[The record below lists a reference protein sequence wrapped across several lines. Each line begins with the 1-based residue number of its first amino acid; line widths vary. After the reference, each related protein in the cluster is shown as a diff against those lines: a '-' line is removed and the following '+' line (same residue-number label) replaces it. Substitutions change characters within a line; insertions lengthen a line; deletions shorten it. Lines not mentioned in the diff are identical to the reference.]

1 MERLCQKPN
10 CKITAISRGKYC
22 ERHRTNKKKVVDL
35 VKEFD
40 KLEIE
45 KNNKIEEDRAL
56 RVEQQAE
63 YEETMRLD
71 RERLDEIELQKMI
84 ELSKNEFYKEQEKKL
99 ELDPKDVY
107 YNIKIHFP
115 DGVKI
120 RQSFR
125 KDCKIEN
132 IRELIDVYVYNNKM
146 KIVNYNL
153 VYNFPKYIFTKDDSY
168 VSLESLNFPKNFI
181 FFLCD
186 LDA

>member
-1 MERLCQKPN
+1 MERLCQKLN
-10 CKITAISRGKYC
+10 CKSTAISRGKYC

-45 KNNKIEEDRAL
+45 KNNKIEEDRVL
-56 RVEQQAE
+56 RAEQQAE

-71 RERLDEIELQKMI
+71 HERLEQLELQKI
-84 ELSKNEFYKEQEKKL
+84 LEISKNEFYKEQEKKL

-120 RQSFR
+120 RKAFK

-132 IRELIDVYVYNNKM
+132 IRELIDMYIYNNKI
-146 KIVNYNL
+146 KISNYNL
-153 VYNFPKYIFTKDDSY
+153 VYNFSKYIFTKDNSDVLIS
-168 VSLESLNFPKNFI
+168 SLNFPKNFI
-181 FFLCD
+181 LFLCD
-186 LDA
+186 LDS